1 MKNRNYRSGVS
12 HCLTESKPTPLWQ
25 RAMLVPIAASV
36 TLLACSPAPG
46 PQPADTDT
54 PAPPLVE
61 HSINP
66 SIDPYIDPAIDPSI
80 NPSIDP
86 LNDSSINQTVE
97 NDDRS
102 ATPGDIPAAVI
113 HSEEVKID
121 AQRQMLVP
129 SATPGKQ
136 SADRLSA
143 YAHKS
148 MTMMRENTG
157 LAHLRMVSEPLD
169 RENYATLDANPVHLV
184 AEDPVSTFSIDV
196 DTGSYANV
204 RRFLNGGQ
212 LPPQDAVRVEELIN
226 YFSYDYS
233 VPDSKGTPFSIN
245 TEVATTP
252 WNPDTLLLQVGL
264 KGYEV
269 QAAQRPAANLVFLM
283 DVSGSMNSPDKLPLL
298 KNAFRLLTKQ
308 LDENDSIS
316 MVVYA
321 GASGVVLE
329 PTPGNQKAT
338 IMNALEQLSAGGST
352 NGAAGIRQAYAMAEQ
367 AFIEDGINRVILA
380 TDGDFNVGT
389 VNFEALVDLVQERRK
404 QGIALTTLGFGTGNY
419 NDHLMEQLADEGN
432 GNYAYIDGLR
442 EARKVLVEELSST
455 LQIIAKDVKIQ
466 IEFNPAVVSEYRLIG
481 YENRMLNRE
490 DFNNDRVDAGEI
502 GAGHTVTALYELS
515 LVDGAGRLVDP
526 LRYGQQTAS
535 DSNSSTKGS
544 DELAFVR
551 LRYKEPDADVSK
563 LIERP
568 VLASDIEAA
577 QDASEELRFAG
588 AVAAFGQQLRG
599 GEYLEDFG
607 FADIRKLAATARGED
622 SYGYR
627 AEFIS
632 LVDLADT
639 LAPVAANRQ
648 ASR

>member
-1 MKNRNYRSGVS
+1 MKNTARQNR
-12 HCLTESKPTPLWQ
+12 
-25 RAMLVPIAASV
+25 IAATRWRTRTLLIIAGAAA
-36 TLLACSPAPG
+36 TLLACAPAPG
-46 PQPADTDT
+46 PQRQESQVATQ
-54 PAPPLVE
+54 PPLVTTLPE
-61 HSINP
+61 P
-66 SIDPYIDPAIDPSI
+66 MVEEDAAAMPEPAQPVGGLRAD
-80 NPSIDP
+80 
-86 LNDSSINQTVE
+86 V
-97 NDDRS
+97 
-102 ATPGDIPAAVI
+102 AV
-113 HSEEVKID
+113 
-121 AQRQMLVP
+121 RN
-129 SATPGKQ
+129 
-136 SADRLSA
+136 

-148 MTMMRENTG
+148 MLREQHVLHDMRFP
-157 LAHLRMVSEPLD
+157 AEPLD
-169 RENYATLDANPVHLV
+169 RENYAHLEGNPVRLV
-184 AEDPVSTFSIDV
+184 SEQPVSTFSIDV

-204 RRFLNGGQ
+204 RRFLNAGS

-226 YFSYDYS
+226 YFSYDYE
-233 VPDSKGTPFSIN
+233 VPDSTGTPFSIN
-245 TEVATTP
+245 TEVAATP
-252 WNPDTLLLQVGL
+252 WNQDTLLLQVGL

-269 QAAQRPAANLVFLM
+269 EAAQRPAANLVFLI
-283 DVSGSMNSPDKLPLL
+283 DVSGSMQSPDKLPLL

-308 LDENDSIS
+308 LMAEDSIS
-316 MVVYA
+316 LVVYA

-329 PTPGNQKAT
+329 PTAGNDKAR

-367 AFIEDGINRVILA
+367 AFIEGGINRVILA

-389 VNFEALVDLVQERRK
+389 VNFEALIDMVQQRRS

-466 IEFNPAVVSEYRLIG
+466 IEFNPAVVAEYRLIG
-481 YENRMLNRE
+481 YENRILNRE
-490 DFNNDRVDAGEI
+490 DFNNDKIDAGEI

-526 LRYGQQTAS
+526 LRYGKVSADTENTQRA
-535 DSNSSTKGS
+535 

-551 LRYKEPDADVSK
+551 LRYKAPDGDASK

-568 VLASDIEAA
+568 VNVRDIEPADESGA
-577 QDASEELRFAG
+577 ELRFAG
-588 AVAAFGQQLRG
+588 AVAAFGQILRG
-599 GEYLEDFG
+599 GDYLGDYG
-607 FADIRKLAATARGED
+607 YADIRDLAAGARGD
-622 SYGYR
+622 DRYGYR
-627 AEFIS
+627 AEFIA

-639 LAPVAANRQ
+639 LAPVAGGGRQ